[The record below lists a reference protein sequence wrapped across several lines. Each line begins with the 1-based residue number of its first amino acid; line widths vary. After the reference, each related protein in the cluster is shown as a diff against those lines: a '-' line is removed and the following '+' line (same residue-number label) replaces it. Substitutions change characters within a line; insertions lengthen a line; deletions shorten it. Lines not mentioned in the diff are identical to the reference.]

1 MDVVVI
7 LLGED
12 VVASGRAFAR
22 LREAADPGGLSTTV
36 LDDPATTVADVIQA
50 ADALPFFGGQ
60 RFVGVRGLLQRLT
73 RPGERGKGAAGARD
87 QQLDELAG
95 YLGRVPATT
104 TLVFWEATAVTLP
117 AALARAAQ
125 AAGEV
130 RTFGVP
136 SRPADLQPWLEG
148 WLLDQARDQ
157 GVALT
162 RDAASR
168 LAATA
173 VANIRA
179 AESGEREQRV
189 AAELLRLVNELTRL
203 GTYAGPGVKVD
214 GRVVA
219 ALAPD
224 ARAQVFDLVEAVAAR
239 ATPRALRLLEQ
250 TLAEGAEPLVLLR
263 LLDRQVSALL
273 RADAA
278 GSEAA
283 IEASLKVPGWL
294 ARKYAQQARALG
306 RAGLRRAHA
315 RVLAADLSIKT
326 GQATGEAA
334 VRDLVMAL
342 CLDGRRNGPAPAAS
356 A

>member
-1 MDVVVI
+1 MVVI

-12 VVASGRAFAR
+12 VVASGRAFAT
-22 LREAADPGGLSTTV
+22 LRQEADPDGLATTI
-36 LDDPATTVADVIQA
+36 LDEPSATVADVIQA
-50 ADALPFFGGQ
+50 ADALPFFGGR
-60 RFVGVRGLLQRLT
+60 RFVGVRGLLQRLAK
-73 RPGERGKGAAGARD
+73 PSERGKGSAAARD
-87 QQLDELAG
+87 QQLAELAD

-104 TLVFWEATAVTLP
+104 TLVFWEATAVKLP
-117 AALARAAQ
+117 AALERAAR

-130 RTFGVP
+130 RVFAVP
-136 SRPADLQPWLEG
+136 SRPGDLQPWLEG
-148 WLLDQARDQ
+148 WLLDQARDG
-157 GVALT
+157 GVALS
-162 RDAASR
+162 RDAAQR

-173 VANIRA
+173 VANVRA

-189 AAELLRLVNELTRL
+189 GTELLRLTTELARL
-203 GTYAGPGVKVD
+203 GTYVGVGGKVD

-273 RADAA
+273 RAEAA
-278 GSEAA
+278 GGSEPA
-283 IEASLKVPGWL
+283 IEAGMKVPAWL
-294 ARKYAQQARALG
+294 ARRYAQQLRG
-306 RAGLRRAHA
+306 IGGAGLRRAHA
-315 RVLAADLSIKT
+315 RLLAADLSIKT

-342 CLDGRRNGPAPAAS
+342 CLDGRGAA
-356 A
+356 